1 MNDSIIRIP
10 LKQHVGAPCQSVVEV
25 DADIKRGQLVA
36 TPSGLGAR
44 IHSSVDGRVKA
55 VNEQEIVVAMS
66 AEQSDSF
73 EPIEPFETN
82 LEAIEL
88 AGIVGA
94 GGAGFPAHVKFNV
107 DLDGGVV
114 IANAAECEPVLKHNV
129 AYMESSAEQIV
140 KGLKYVMEITNASRG
155 LIAIKPKY
163 KMACSVFEKHI
174 KTDNQ
179 VELGILPDMYPA
191 GDERVIV
198 RELLGVELKP
208 GQLPL
213 EAGAVVTNT
222 ETLKNVTRAIEEK
235 RPVITKDLTVGGR
248 VKDAKEGRVFMD
260 VPLGTPVSRLIEA
273 CGGFEI
279 GSGEIVMGG
288 PFTGKRGVDS
298 DVVNKTTGGVLV
310 ATEFPRDNR
319 KVGVIAC
326 ECGADESRLR
336 EIAESMG
343 AEVVAEEKCKRMVE
357 VNGRY
362 RCDLPGSCPGQTE
375 KVLKLRKKGAQII
388 LTGTCED

>member
-1 MNDSIIRIP
+1 M
-10 LKQHVGAPCQSVVEV
+10 EV
-25 DADIKRGQLVA
+25 KKGQLVA
-36 TPSGLGAR
+36 KPAGLGAR
-44 IHSSVDGRVKA
+44 IHSSVDGIVKSISES
-55 VNEQEIVVAMS
+55 NIEIIS
-66 AEQSDSF
+66 SEIQSNTF
-73 EPIEPFETN
+73 EPIESFETH
-82 LEAIEL
+82 LEAIEF

-107 DLDGGVV
+107 DLAGGVV

-129 AYMESSAEQIV
+129 EYMESSADEIV
-140 KGLKYVMEITNASRG
+140 KGLKYVMGITNASRG

-163 KMACSVFEKHI
+163 KMACSVFKRHI
-174 KTDNQ
+174 GSESQ
-179 VELGILPDMYPA
+179 IELGILPDMYPA

-198 RELLGVELKP
+198 RELLGVELEP
-208 GQLPL
+208 GKLPL
-213 EAGAVVTNT
+213 EANAVVTNT

-248 VKDAKEGRVFMD
+248 VKEAREGRVFMD
-260 VPLGTPVSRLIEA
+260 VPLGTPVSQLIDA
-273 CGGFEI
+273 CGGLEI

-288 PFTGKRGVDS
+288 PFTGQRCSDD
-298 DVVNKTTGGVLV
+298 DVVNKTTGGILV
-310 ATEFPRDNR
+310 ATEFPRDTR
-319 KVGVIAC
+319 KIGVIAC
-326 ECGADESRLR
+326 ECGADETRLR

-362 RCDLPGSCPGQTE
+362 RCDLPGSCPGQAE